1 MHREHFFPL
10 KPIKQ
15 KERRPELQLKE
26 SALYVHIPFCEHKCI
41 YCDFYSVIT
50 KDNVENY
57 LEALKKEIEH
67 YAGLYSEGRV
77 FTSIFFGGGT
87 PSLMDPWYIGEILKA
102 LKSWF
107 NVSDDAEITLETNP
121 GTVNKAKLYEFL
133 ELGINRLSVGIQS
146 FNDDELKFLTRIH
159 DSKAAID
166 TIMDAE
172 AVGFKNINLDL
183 IFNLPG
189 QTRRKWMDN
198 LETAVRLPVKHISA
212 YSLILERGTV
222 LNKLVLDGKVKLQDT
237 DYDAE
242 LYRVTIDFLKSRRF
256 HQYEVSNFAKE
267 GFECR
272 HNNAYWQY
280 RDYLSF
286 GTSAHSFVNGRR
298 WWNYSNISLYIKK
311 INEKGA
317 APASFEEL
325 TESQMLTE
333 YIMLAFRSS
342 GLNVKALK
350 EKFGEEWFN
359 SHHSQL
365 KSFQRRGLLIFDDG
379 YIHLTDKGYALCDE
393 ILEKI
398 L

>member
-1 MHREHFFPL
+1 
-10 KPIKQ
+10 
-15 KERRPELQLKE
+15 LKE
-26 SALYVHIPFCEHKCI
+26 AALYVHIPFCEHKCI

-50 KDNVENY
+50 RDNVQNY
-57 LEALKKEIEH
+57 LDALKKEIDH
-67 YAGLYSEGRV
+67 YAALYSEGRV

-87 PSLMDPWYIGEILKA
+87 PSLMEPGYIAEILEM
-102 LKSWF
+102 LKSRYS
-107 NVSDDAEITLETNP
+107 VSDDAEITLETNP
-121 GTVNKAKLYEFL
+121 GTVDKEKLYHFL

-146 FNDDELKFLTRIH
+146 FDDEELKFLTRIH
-159 DSKAAID
+159 SRQAAIN
-166 TIMDAE
+166 TIMDAD

-189 QTRRKWMDN
+189 QTKKKWLLN
-198 LETAVRLPVKHISA
+198 LETAVELPVKHISA

-222 LNKLVLDGKVKLQDT
+222 LNKLVLDGKVKLQDA

-242 LYRVTIDFLKSRRF
+242 IYRITIDFLKARKF
-256 HQYEVSNFAKE
+256 QQYEVSNFAME
-267 GFECR
+267 GYQCR

-286 GTSAHSFVNGRR
+286 GTSAHSFVNGKR

-311 INEKGA
+311 INESWSA
-317 APASFEEL
+317 VASFEEL
-325 TESQMLTE
+325 TGSQMLTE
-333 YIMLAFRSS
+333 YVMLAFRSS

-350 EKFGEEWFN
+350 DKFGDEWFQ
-359 SHHSQL
+359 SRHAQL

-379 YIHLTDKGYALCDE
+379 HIHLTEKGYALCDE
-393 ILEKI
+393 ILQKI

>member
-1 MHREHFFPL
+1 M
-10 KPIKQ
+10 
-15 KERRPELQLKE
+15 QLKE
-26 SALYVHIPFCEHKCI
+26 AALYIHIPFCEHKCI

-50 KDNVENY
+50 KDNVEAY
-57 LEALKKEIEH
+57 LNALKKEVDH
-67 YAGLYSEGRV
+67 YAPLYSDGRI

-87 PSLMDPWYIGEILKA
+87 PSLMEPEYIEEILGS
-102 LKSWF
+102 LRRHF
-107 NVSDDAEITLETNP
+107 RISDDAEITLETNP
-121 GTVNKAKLYEFL
+121 GTVSNEKLYEFL
-133 ELGINRLSVGIQS
+133 ASGINRLSIGIQS

-159 DSKAAID
+159 DRQTAIN
-166 TIMDAE
+166 TILDADKM
-172 AVGFKNINLDL
+172 GFKNINLDL

-189 QTRRKWMDN
+189 QTKRKWLDN
-198 LETAVRLPVKHISA
+198 LETAVQLPVKHISA

-222 LNKLVLDGKVKLQDT
+222 LNKLVLDGKVKLQDA
-237 DYDAE
+237 DYDAGI
-242 LYRVTIDFLKSRRF
+242 YRITMDFLRSHRF
-256 HQYEVSNFAKE
+256 HQYEVSNFAKQ

-272 HNNAYWQY
+272 HNNAYWHY

-311 INEKGA
+311 ISETESAVAG
-317 APASFEEL
+317 FEEL

-342 GLNVKALK
+342 GLNLAAFR
-350 EKFGEEWFN
+350 EKFGDEWLE
-359 SHHSQL
+359 SRQSQL
-365 KSFQRRGLLIFDDG
+365 KSFQRRGLLLFEDG
-379 YIHLTDKGYALCDE
+379 HIHLTEKGYALCDE

>member
-1 MHREHFFPL
+1 M
-10 KPIKQ
+10 
-15 KERRPELQLKE
+15 QLKE
-26 SALYVHIPFCEHKCI
+26 AALYIHIPFCEHKCI

-57 LEALKKEIEH
+57 LEALKKEIDH
-67 YAGLYSEGRV
+67 YAELYSQGRI

-87 PSLMDPWYIGEILKA
+87 PSLMEPGYIEEILRS
-102 LKSWF
+102 LGQRFMISH
-107 NVSDDAEITLETNP
+107 DAEITLETNP
-121 GTVNKAKLYEFL
+121 GTVNKEKLCEFL
-133 ELGINRLSVGIQS
+133 KIGINRLSVGIQS

-159 DSKAAID
+159 DRQSAINTILDADKA
-166 TIMDAE
+166 
-172 AVGFKNINLDL
+172 GFKNINLDL

-189 QTRRKWMDN
+189 QTKRKWLDN
-198 LETAVRLPVKHISA
+198 LETAVQLPVKHISA

-222 LNKLVLDGKVKLQDT
+222 LNKLVLDGKVKLQDA

-242 LYRVTIDFLKSRRF
+242 IYRITIDFLKSHRF
-256 HQYEVSNFAKE
+256 HQYEVSNFAKN
-267 GFECR
+267 GYECR

-298 WWNYSNISLYIKK
+298 WWNYSNISLYIKN
-311 INEKGA
+311 ISETQSA
-317 APASFEEL
+317 VASFEDL
-325 TESQMLTE
+325 SESQMLTE
-333 YIMLAFRSS
+333 YVMLAFRSS
-342 GLNVKALK
+342 GLNLKILK
-350 EKFGEEWFN
+350 EKFGDEWLSSRQN
-359 SHHSQL
+359 QL

-379 YIHLTDKGYALCDE
+379 HIHLTEKGYALCDE